1 MKVTKKYHQI
11 SAYDGK
17 PGLEPIYVH
26 RLDLW
31 SPPPVPLPI
40 PFPSPI
46 LASFHTMDE
55 LEIPDPV
62 LNFGPDPECSLS
74 CNGIRI

>member
-55 LEIPDPV
+55 LEIRIRFLILVRIFP
-62 LNFGPDPECSLS
+62 FLS
-74 CNGIRI
+74 